1 MQQTLFGA
9 FLRIVLISLL
19 PIQSSISATIPSILI
34 DSQNFYSAF
43 PEQLP
48 LGEQFAEVVEASGIP
63 INKPPQETLRIVIQL
78 VGPESTLKNQ
88 AILETFKQRM
98 RELRID
104 YRLDTFTESDY
115 LGNREGALQGYLK
128 IAAMDPDYLLV
139 TGVHAIQS
147 RIVERFLLSIK
158 PKIIVYDIATPLSN
172 WENHPPLI
180 YIGFDERQATTEL
193 AQAVHK
199 KLPEKSR
206 IQALVLPSGYLS
218 HTRCDTFLD
227 RMYDNNRK
235 IQVIRNVESN
245 KELAYRVALELLST
259 SPVDFVFSCTQ
270 AISDGVVMAI
280 KELGLEGSTQ
290 TNTWR
295 LSSQD
300 IKGLGNGVLLMSYL
314 FMQDDLA
321 VGMAEAVKRDLEGAR
336 MPRLY
341 IANGRLVNMPLS
353 DERLGVFQRQ
363 AYRYSRSI
371 WQK

>member
-1 MQQTLFGA
+1 MQQTFFGA
-9 FLRIVLISLL
+9 FLKIVLIGLL
-19 PIQSSISATIPSILI
+19 PIQSSFSTTLSSILI
-34 DSQNFYSAF
+34 DSQQFYSSY

-78 VGPESTLKNQ
+78 VGLESSLKNQ

-104 YRLDTFTESDY
+104 YRLDTFTESGY
-115 LGNREGALQGYLK
+115 LGGSEGALQGYLK

-139 TGVHAIQS
+139 TGGGAVQS

-158 PKIIVYDIATPLSN
+158 PKIIVYDMATPLRN

-180 YIGFDERQATTEL
+180 YIGFDERQATSQL
-193 AQAVHK
+193 AFEIHK
-199 KLPEKSR
+199 KLPIKSSMH
-206 IQALVLPSGYLS
+206 ALVLPPDYLS
-218 HTRCDTFLD
+218 HARCDTFLD

-235 IQVIRNVESN
+235 IKVIRSVENS
-245 KELAYRVALELLST
+245 KKLAYEAALELLST
-259 SPVDFVFSCTQ
+259 SSVDFVFSCTQ
-270 AISDGVVMAI
+270 AISDGVVLAI
-280 KELGLEGSTQ
+280 KALGLEGKTQ

-300 IKGLGNGVLLMSYL
+300 IRGLRDGLVLMSYL
-314 FMQDDLA
+314 FKQDELA

-341 IANGRLVNMPLS
+341 IASGSLVNMPLS
-353 DERLGVFQRQ
+353 DERLGELQRQ

>member
-1 MQQTLFGA
+1 MQQTFFGA
-9 FLRIVLISLL
+9 FLRIVLIGLL
-19 PIQSSISATIPSILI
+19 PIQSSFSTTLSSILI
-34 DSQNFYSAF
+34 DSQQFYSAY

-48 LGEQFAEVVEASGIP
+48 LGEQFAEAVEASGVTVS
-63 INKPPQETLRIVIQL
+63 NPPQDTLRIVIQL

-115 LGNREGALQGYLK
+115 LGDKEGALQGYLK

-147 RIVERFLLSIK
+147 RIVERFLLPRK
-158 PKIIVYDIATPLSN
+158 PKVIVYDMATPLSS

-180 YIGFDERQATTEL
+180 YIGFDEKLATSQL
-193 AQAVHK
+193 ALAIHK
-199 KLPEKSR
+199 KLPVKSTMH
-206 IQALVLPSGYLS
+206 ALVLPSGYLS

-227 RMYDNNRK
+227 RTYDNNRK
-235 IQVIRNVESN
+235 IQVIRHVEN
-245 KELAYRVALELLST
+245 NRKLAYQAALELLSA

-270 AISDGVVMAI
+270 AISDGVMMAI
-280 KELGLEGSTQ
+280 KALGLEGKTQ

-295 LSSQD
+295 LSSED
-300 IKGLGNGVLLMSYL
+300 IKGLRDGRLLMSYL
-314 FMQDDLA
+314 FMQDELA

-341 IANGRLVNMPLS
+341 MANGHLVYMPLS
-353 DERLGVFQRQ
+353 DKRLGELQRQ